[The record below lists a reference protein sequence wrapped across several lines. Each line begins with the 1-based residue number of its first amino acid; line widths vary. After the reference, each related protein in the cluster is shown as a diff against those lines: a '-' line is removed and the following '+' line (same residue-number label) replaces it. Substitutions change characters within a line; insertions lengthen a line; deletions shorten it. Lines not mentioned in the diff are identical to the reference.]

1 MLSVSQLRSHRSI
14 ELPDRRTLVAAKVWV
29 SPYPIALVII
39 HTNASRGTAN
49 AWHFYCVLVF
59 VVTLLCGKLVVA
71 LACPLSGRYAVSVA
85 KELGISAQQ
94 IRNWK
99 RQFTRLSD
107 KQFNT
112 LDGVDYS
119 KKESEELRALRRENK
134 RLKDEMEFLKKV
146 SAYFAKQQE

>member
-1 MLSVSQLRSHRSI
+1 MAKHRNLAYTEEFPKEAVRLAS
-14 ELPDRRTLVAAKVWV
+14 LPGRT
-29 SPYPIALVII
+29 S
-39 HTNASRGTAN
+39 
-49 AWHFYCVLVF
+49 
-59 VVTLLCGKLVVA
+59 
-71 LACPLSGRYAVSVA
+71 VSVA

-112 LDGVDYS
+112 DYS

>member
-1 MLSVSQLRSHRSI
+1 MAKHRNPAYTEEFRKEAVRLAS
-14 ELPDRRTLVAAKVWV
+14 LPGRT
-29 SPYPIALVII
+29 
-39 HTNASRGTAN
+39 
-49 AWHFYCVLVF
+49 
-59 VVTLLCGKLVVA
+59 
-71 LACPLSGRYAVSVA
+71 AVSVA

-112 LDGVDYS
+112 L
-119 KKESEELRALRRENK
+119 E
-134 RLKDEMEFLKKV
+134 KKV

>member
-1 MLSVSQLRSHRSI
+1 MAKHRNPAYTEVFRKEAVRLAS
-14 ELPDRRTLVAAKVWV
+14 LPGRT
-29 SPYPIALVII
+29 
-39 HTNASRGTAN
+39 
-49 AWHFYCVLVF
+49 
-59 VVTLLCGKLVVA
+59 
-71 LACPLSGRYAVSVA
+71 AVSVA

-112 LDGVDYS
+112 LDGVDYL

-146 SAYFAKQQE
+146 SAYFAKQKSEVRVH

>member
-1 MLSVSQLRSHRSI
+1 MAKHRNPAYTEEFRKEAVRLAS
-14 ELPDRRTLVAAKVWV
+14 LPGRT
-29 SPYPIALVII
+29 
-39 HTNASRGTAN
+39 
-49 AWHFYCVLVF
+49 
-59 VVTLLCGKLVVA
+59 
-71 LACPLSGRYAVSVA
+71 AVSVA

-134 RLKDEMEFLKKV
+134 RLRDEMEFLKRSRRTSRRTKSEV
-146 SAYFAKQQE
+146 RVYRELYWGIQDHSYVPRLKRFAEWLLQMVKSRAE

>member
-1 MLSVSQLRSHRSI
+1 MAKHRNPAYTEEFRKEAVRLAS
-14 ELPDRRTLVAAKVWV
+14 LPGRT
-29 SPYPIALVII
+29 
-39 HTNASRGTAN
+39 
-49 AWHFYCVLVF
+49 
-59 VVTLLCGKLVVA
+59 
-71 LACPLSGRYAVSVA
+71 AVSVA

-94 IRNWK
+94 NRNWK

-112 LDGVDYS
+112 LLDGVDYS
-119 KKESEELRALRRENK
+119 KKESEDLRALRRENK